1 MTERVNTALVPVTG
15 TPLDEVAVGIACDI
29 VKPNRGSVLVLYVIA
44 VPMNLPLDAEMSLEA
59 ARGERVLQDMERIG
73 KSHKC
78 KVEGEILQARS
89 IGPAVVDEASQ
100 RGADMV
106 VIGAP
111 YLEHFGAPTMGD
123 VVPYLLK
130 YSTSPV
136 VVYRGGLDGT
146 RGD

>member
-1 MTERVNTALVPVTG
+1 MKTALVPVTG
-15 TPLDEVAVGIACDI
+15 TPLDEIAVGIACDI
-29 VKPNRGSVLVLYVIA
+29 VKPNRGSVWILYVIE
-44 VPMNLPLDAEMSLEA
+44 VPLHLPLDAEMAAEA
-59 ARGERVLQDMERIG
+59 ARGERVLQNMERIG

-89 IGPAVVDEASQ
+89 LAPAVVDESSQ

-111 YLEHFGAPTMGD
+111 YQEHFGTPTMGD

-130 YSTSPV
+130 YNPSPV
-136 VVYRGGLDGT
+136 LVYRGPQNGVRNND
-146 RGD
+146 